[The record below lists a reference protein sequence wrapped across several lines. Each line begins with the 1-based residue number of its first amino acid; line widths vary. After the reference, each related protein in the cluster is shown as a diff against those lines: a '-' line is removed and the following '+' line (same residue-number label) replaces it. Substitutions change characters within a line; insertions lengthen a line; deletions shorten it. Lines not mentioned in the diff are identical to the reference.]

1 MRVYS
6 IIVPSWRDPAVE
18 AAVAPPGK
26 ERLRIA
32 GGVARLFDVSSSR
45 PITSVV
51 TGFVYFPNSS
61 QRTLGGASTG
71 GGEEATQRDRQAGR
85 GRQHILFH
93 TLGFHS

>member
-18 AAVAPPGK
+18 AAVSPPGK
-26 ERLRIA
+26 EGRGIA
-32 GGVARLFDVSSSR
+32 GGVAGLFAVSSRR

-71 GGEEATQRDRQAGR
+71 GGRRR
-85 GRQHILFH
+85 L
-93 TLGFHS
+93 S